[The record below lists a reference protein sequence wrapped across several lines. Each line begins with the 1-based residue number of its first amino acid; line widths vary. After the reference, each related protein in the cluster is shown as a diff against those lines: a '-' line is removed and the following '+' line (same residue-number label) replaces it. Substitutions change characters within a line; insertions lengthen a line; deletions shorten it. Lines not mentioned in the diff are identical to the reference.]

1 MRSEYTDRN
10 LNQLTGKKDYPYQKF
25 DIYPSVYLTYYL
37 PYNQQVQLSYSK
49 RVDRPRSYM
58 LNPYPFFS
66 DAFNSF
72 EGNPALEPEFAHSLE
87 FNYQKYF
94 GYSYLTIETYYRLT
108 KNKMTRVRVLND
120 QGVLE
125 STVENLNHDQAIGV
139 EANANIRLTDW
150 LSINPIADIYDYRLA
165 DTTSDTSIIKRS
177 TNWNASLELAADL
190 QTGTKIRLDGYYNS
204 PTVTVDNT
212 RSVPVVVY
220 LERGDL
226 DTRVGKVAPDT
237 KAILPVPKYL
247 GSDQDVRVWVQ
258 PENGIDLSSQEVTVP
273 RVGTVNVYVPRDND
287 GYIAPPVETI
297 PNPGVGTTT
306 LTVLNSRASEV
317 TVSVEHGEFDTTIGT
332 VPADDVRTLT
342 VPAWLVR
349 QPRDVTIFVQ
359 PKNGFDMATQE
370 VTLKRGSHLEV
381 KVPLR

>member
-1 MRSEYTDRN
+1 MN
-10 LNQLTGKKDYPYQKF
+10 
-25 DIYPSVYLTYYL
+25 SVLKGLVLAGGTL
-37 PYNQQVQLSYSK
+37 GL
-49 RVDRPRSYM
+49 
-58 LNPYPFFS
+58 
-66 DAFNSF
+66 AFAA
-72 EGNPALEPEFAHSLE
+72 PATARAASPP
-87 FNYQKYF
+87 
-94 GYSYLTIETYYRLT
+94 T
-108 KNKMTRVRVLND
+108 K
-120 QGVLE
+120 
-125 STVENLNHDQAIGV
+125 A
-139 EANANIRLTDW
+139 
-150 LSINPIADIYDYRLA
+150 
-165 DTTSDTSIIKRS
+165 
-177 TNWNASLELAADL
+177 
-190 QTGTKIRLDGYYNS
+190 S

-273 RVGTVNVYVPRDND
+273 KVGTVNVYVPRDND

-317 TVSVEHGEFDTTIGT
+317 TVSVEHGEFDTTLGT

-349 QPRDVTIFVQ
+349 EPQDVTIFVQ
-359 PKNGFDMATQE
+359 PKNGFDLATQE
-370 VTLKRGSHLEV
+370 VTLERGSHLEV